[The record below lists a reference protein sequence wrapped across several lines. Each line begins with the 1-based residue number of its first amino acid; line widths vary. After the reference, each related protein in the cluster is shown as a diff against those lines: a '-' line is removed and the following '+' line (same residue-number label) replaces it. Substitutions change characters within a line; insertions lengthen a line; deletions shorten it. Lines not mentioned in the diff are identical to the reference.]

1 MNKLLLALA
10 TLIVL
15 LHCQSP
21 RPERLTGSLGDS
33 AMVVSAHPIATKI
46 GVQVLKEGGNSIDA
60 AVAVQFALAVVYPR
74 AGNIGGG
81 GFAVLRLTDGATAA
95 LDFREK
101 APKKATRDM
110 YLDSTG
116 NVISDRSTLGHL
128 AAGVPGSV
136 AGFWELHQTY
146 GSLPWERL
154 IAPAIVIAKEGF
166 AITQNEADAL
176 NEKQADFIKA
186 NGYVPWV
193 VKEEGWKA
201 GDVVAQ
207 PDLVFTLE
215 QIRDFGNLGFYVG
228 QVADSL
234 IAEMTRGGGIISKED
249 LETYKPLWRKPITGT
264 YKGLTIITMPPPS
277 CGVTLLQVLKGF
289 EQFEIASDDYQSSTH
304 IHLMAEVERRAF
316 ADRATHLGDPD
327 FHPVP
332 LDRLLDSTYILTR
345 VSDINPEK
353 ASLSSE
359 ITSGTFPLT
368 ESDETTH
375 FSIVDPFGNAIS
387 ITTTLNGNYGSKVW
401 VRGAGFVLNNE
412 MDDFSAKPGS
422 PNMFGLVG
430 GEANAIVPEK
440 RMLSSMTPSILEK
453 NGELFMIVG
462 SPGGSKI
469 ITSVFQVIS
478 NVVDFD
484 MTMQEAVNQKRV
496 HHQWLPDR
504 ILMEQDGFPE
514 ARVSELQDMGHKIE
528 FEAKMSRTDCI
539 LVRPDGTYEGGADN
553 TRGDDYAEGF

>member
-1 MNKLLLALA
+1 MRALLLAFWILLLA
-10 TLIVL
+10 SCEKADHSAPL
-15 LHCQSP
+15 LG
-21 RPERLTGSLGDS
+21 TLGDS
-33 AMVVSAHPIATKI
+33 AMVVSAHPIATKM
-46 GVQVLKEGGNSIDA
+46 GVAILRQGGNAVDA
-60 AVAVQFALAVVYPR
+60 AVAVQFGLAVVYPR

-81 GFAVLRLTDGATAA
+81 GFAVLRLADGSPFT

-101 APKKATRDM
+101 APKAAHRDM
-110 YLDSTG
+110 YLDSAG
-116 NVISDRSTLGHL
+116 NVIPKLSTLGHL

-136 AGFWELHQTY
+136 AGLWELHQKY
-146 GSLPWERL
+146 GSLPWTEL
-154 IAPAIVIAKEGF
+154 VDPAVKVATMGF

-176 NEKQADFIKA
+176 NEKLADFRKA
-186 NGYVPWV
+186 NTYKPWV
-193 VKEEGWKA
+193 IQKEKWSA
-201 GDVVAQ
+201 GDTVMQ
-207 PDLVFTLE
+207 PSLAFTLA
-215 QIRDFGNLGFYVG
+215 QIRDYGRDGFYKG
-228 QVADSL
+228 PVADSL
-234 IAEMTRGGGIISKED
+234 VAEMRRGTGIITHQD
-249 LETYKPLWRKPITGT
+249 LDAYTPVWREPLIGS
-264 YKGLTIITMPPPS
+264 YKGLNVITMAPPA
-277 CGVTLLQVLKGF
+277 CGITLLQVLKGY
-289 EQFEIASDDYQSSTH
+289 EQFEVSKTDYHTASH

-316 ADRATHLGDPD
+316 ADRASHLGDPD
-327 FHPVP
+327 HYTVP
-332 LDRLLDSTYILTR
+332 LAALADPIYNQDRVKNIDLNQAT
-345 VSDINPEK
+345 P
-353 ASLSSE
+353 SSE
-359 ITSGTFPLT
+359 IKSGDFQLP

-375 FSIVDPFGNAIS
+375 FSIVDPFGNAIA
-387 ITTTLNGNYGSKVW
+387 ITTTLNGNYGCKVW

-412 MDDFSAKPGS
+412 MDDFSSKPGL

-453 NGELFMIVG
+453 NGELFMVVG

-514 ARVSELQDMGHKIE
+514 TLITELKSMGHKIE

>member
-1 MNKLLLALA
+1 MNKFLLALGA
-10 TLIVL
+10 LFIL

-21 RPERLTGSLGDS
+21 IPAGPTGSLGDS

-46 GVQVLKEGGNSIDA
+46 GVLVLKEGGNSIDA
-60 AVAVQFALAVVYPR
+60 AVAVKFALAVVYPR

-81 GFAVLRLTDGATAA
+81 GFAVLRLTDGTTAA

-110 YLDSTG
+110 YLDSAG
-116 NVISDRSTLGHL
+116 NVTPDLSTLGHL

-136 AGFWELHQTY
+136 AGLWELHQKY
-146 GSLPWERL
+146 GSLPWANL
-154 IAPAIVIAKEGF
+154 IEPSIKVAKEGF
-166 AITQNEADAL
+166 QITQNEADAL
-176 NEKQADFIKA
+176 NEKQADFKKA
-186 NGYVPWV
+186 NGYMPWV
-193 VKEEGWKA
+193 VKPEGWKA
-201 GDVVAQ
+201 GDQVAQ
-207 PDLVFTLE
+207 PDLVFTLK
-215 QIRDFGNLGFYVG
+215 QIRDFGRAGFYSG
-228 QVADSL
+228 SVADSL
-234 IAEMTRGGGIISKED
+234 IAEMERGGGIISNED
-249 LETYKPLWRKPITGT
+249 LEAYEPVWRTPITGT
-264 YKGLTIITMPPPS
+264 YRGVTIITLPPPS

-289 EQFEIASDDYQSSTH
+289 EQFELVRDDYQSAKH

-332 LDRLLDSTYILTR
+332 LDRLLDSTYNIDR

-359 ITSGTFPLT
+359 ITSGTFLLT

-375 FSIVDPFGNAIS
+375 FSIVDPFGNAVS
-387 ITTTLNGNYGSKVW
+387 ITTTLNANYGSKVW

-453 NGELFMIVG
+453 NGELFMVIG

-504 ILMEQDGFPE
+504 ILMEQDGFSDE
-514 ARVSELQDMGHKIE
+514 LIRELQTMGHKIE

-539 LVRPDGTYEGGADN
+539 LVLPDGTYEGGADN
-553 TRGDDYAEGF
+553 TRGDDYAEGY